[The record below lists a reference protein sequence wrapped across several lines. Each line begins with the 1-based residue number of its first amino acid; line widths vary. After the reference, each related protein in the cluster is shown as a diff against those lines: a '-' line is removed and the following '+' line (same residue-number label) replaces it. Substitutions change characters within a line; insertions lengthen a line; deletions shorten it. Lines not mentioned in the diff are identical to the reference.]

1 MATTTTSTQNYI
13 PTISWYQNNLYVF
26 CDIMIPDV
34 QNMIFDVES
43 HEENAV
49 FLFEGDKDGRHYLM
63 CFELYGKV
71 IDAMSTRKKTETCVK
86 VALKKEKD
94 NEEWPRLQ
102 KNKDLYKGQ
111 IKVNWDKMEFEDTDE
126 VPSDYAEMLKQQRMF
141 DMMNGKGHMADM
153 MGSEEEEDGP
163 GGMDMAQMMQMMG
176 GMGGGA
182 PGGMDMAQMMKMMGG
197 MGGGAPGG
205 MDMAQMMQMMGGM
218 GGGEGGDD
226 QQMDM
231 EKMMEMMKAFG
242 QGGEDE
248 EGDDDEEGDE
258 EREEDEEED
267 EEEPEES

>member
-1 MATTTTSTQNYI
+1 MSTAPTQNYI

-49 FLFEGDKDGRHYLM
+49 FLFEGDKDGKHYLV

-86 VALKKEKD
+86 VALKKETD

-126 VPSDYAEMLKQQRMF
+126 VPSDYAEMLRQQKMF
-141 DMMNGKGHMADM
+141 EMMNGKRHMADM
-153 MGSEEEEDGP
+153 MGAEEDEDGSGMDMARMMQMMGGGAGAGGP
-163 GGMDMAQMMQMMG
+163 GGMDMSQMMQAFGQGGGGEGGMDMSQMMQMMG
-176 GMGGGA
+176 GGGE
-182 PGGMDMAQMMKMMGG
+182 GGMDMA
-197 MGGGAPGG
+197 
-205 MDMAQMMQMMGGM
+205 
-218 GGGEGGDD
+218 
-226 QQMDM
+226 
-231 EKMMEMMKAFG
+231 KMMEMMNAMG
-242 QGGEDE
+242 AG
-248 EGDDDEEGDE
+248 GDE
-258 EREEDEEED
+258 EYEEEEG
-267 EEEPEES
+267 EEEEEEEEGEEEEATE

>member
-1 MATTTTSTQNYI
+1 MSTAPTQNYI

-49 FLFEGDKDGRHYLM
+49 FLFEGDKDGKHYLV

-126 VPSDYAEMLKQQRMF
+126 VPSDYAEMLRQQKMF
-141 DMMNGKGHMADM
+141 EMMNGKRHMADM
-153 MGSEEEEDGP
+153 MGAEEDEDGS
-163 GGMDMAQMMQMMG
+163 GMDMAQMMRMMG
-176 GMGGGA
+176 GGAGAGA
-182 PGGMDMAQMMKMMGG
+182 PGGMDMSQMMSIMGSGGG
-197 MGGGAPGG
+197 MDMSQMMNMLGEKEGSEGG
-205 MDMAQMMQMMGGM
+205 MDMA
-218 GGGEGGDD
+218 
-226 QQMDM
+226 
-231 EKMMEMMKAFG
+231 KMMEMMNAMG
-242 QGGEDE
+242 AGGDDE
-248 EGDDDEEGDE
+248 EYEEGDE
-258 EREEDEEED
+258 EEGEEGEEE
-267 EEEPEES
+267 ELELESS

>member
-1 MATTTTSTQNYI
+1 MSTAPTQNYI

-49 FLFEGDKDGRHYLM
+49 FLFEGDKDGKHYLV

-86 VALKKEKD
+86 VALKKETD

-126 VPSDYAEMLKQQRMF
+126 VPSDYAEMLRQQKMF
-141 DMMNGKGHMADM
+141 EMMNGKRHMADM
-153 MGSEEEEDGP
+153 MGAEEDEDGS
-163 GGMDMAQMMQMMG
+163 GMDMAQMMRMMG
-176 GMGGGA
+176 GGAGAGA
-182 PGGMDMAQMMKMMGG
+182 PGGMDMSQMMSMMGG
-197 MGGGAPGG
+197 GGGMDMSQMMNMLGEKEGSEGG
-205 MDMAQMMQMMGGM
+205 MDMA
-218 GGGEGGDD
+218 
-226 QQMDM
+226 
-231 EKMMEMMKAFG
+231 KMMEMMNAMG
-242 QGGEDE
+242 AGGDDE
-248 EGDDDEEGDE
+248 EYEEGDE
-258 EREEDEEED
+258 EEGEEGEEGEEE
-267 EEEPEES
+267 ELELESS

>member
-1 MATTTTSTQNYI
+1 MSTAPTQNYI

-49 FLFEGDKDGRHYLM
+49 FLFEGDKDGKHYLV

-126 VPSDYAEMLKQQRMF
+126 VPSDYAEMLRQQKMF
-141 DMMNGKGHMADM
+141 EMMNGKRHMADM
-153 MGSEEEEDGP
+153 MGAEEDEDGS
-163 GGMDMAQMMQMMG
+163 GMDMAQMMRMMG
-176 GMGGGA
+176 GGAGAGA
-182 PGGMDMAQMMKMMGG
+182 PGGMDMSQMMSIMGSGGG
-197 MGGGAPGG
+197 MDMSQMMNMLGEKEGSEGG
-205 MDMAQMMQMMGGM
+205 MDMA
-218 GGGEGGDD
+218 
-226 QQMDM
+226 
-231 EKMMEMMKAFG
+231 KMMEMMNAMG
-242 QGGEDE
+242 AGGDDE
-248 EGDDDEEGDE
+248 EYEEGDE
-258 EREEDEEED
+258 EEGEEGEEGEEE
-267 EEEPEES
+267 ELEFESS